1 MFRVRLKDGR
11 LVRAGIDAQ
20 SRHGIVRLLEGDPVL
35 VKVFPTDPSRGRIT
49 KKLERAKP

>member
-11 LVRAGIDAQ
+11 LVRAAIDTEA
-20 SRHGIVRLLEGDPVL
+20 RHGIIRLLEGDTVL
-35 VKVFPTDPSRGRIT
+35 VKVFPTDPTRGRIT